1 MILYIENP
9 KDATGEILELINE
22 LGKAAESDKT
32 EATKQQ
38 QQQDINTQKSV
49 VFLYTNKIRRKLRKR
64 SHLPS
69 HYKNK
74 ITRNKPM

>member
-9 KDATGEILELINE
+9 KDATGELLELINE
-22 LGKAAESDKT
+22 LGKASESDKT

-38 QQQDINTQKSV
+38 QQQQDINTQKSV
-49 VFLYTNKIRRKLRKR
+49 AFLYTNKIRRKLRKQ

-69 HYKNK
+69 H
-74 ITRNKPM
+74 

>member
-9 KDATGEILELINE
+9 KDATGELLELINE

-38 QQQDINTQKSV
+38 QQQDINTEEICCIPI
-49 VFLYTNKIRRKLRKR
+49 Y
-64 SHLPS
+64 
-69 HYKNK
+69 
-74 ITRNKPM
+74 